1 MSETAPNRLTDP
13 KISIAD
19 GTPPPQTQNGSSLG
33 PSVLPN
39 WAWAVLTV
47 LVGLASVVLGLPV
60 FGVVLPPIVLGI
72 AGGIVSLG
80 TMFGIASPGI
90 RKKE

>member
-33 PSVLPN
+33 SSVLPQ
-39 WAWAVLTV
+39 WLWVALTV
-47 LVGLASVVLGLPV
+47 CVGLAGIVLGLPV
-60 FGVVLPPIVLGI
+60 FGVVLPPVVLGI
-72 AGGIVSLG
+72 AGGVVSLG
-80 TMFGIASPGI
+80 SMFGIASPGI

>member
-39 WAWAVLTV
+39 WAWVGLVA
-47 LVGLASVVLGLPV
+47 LVGLAGIVLSLPA
-60 FGVVLPPIVLGI
+60 FGVVLPAVVIGI

-80 TMFGIASPGI
+80 GMFGIASPGI